1 MTTCDRH
8 AAPRPVAQAGF
19 TLIELIVVLAVLGIV
34 VGTAVPLAGAVVQ
47 ADRRQEAKQEL
58 DAIAEALSS
67 YWFQRAAF
75 PASLTATDFLGV
87 HLLPGVNGTAAED
100 PFGAGQGYI
109 YAVSAAGVASVHSR
123 GENGVD
129 DGVAS
134 EELVVRVDRA
144 VPGTKKTWMRLRLVV
159 EVLAN
164 HIETG
169 GSVAGTWPVVR
180 AACGL
185 PASFDADG
193 FGTTLQWTAATHTLL
208 SAGADRAFGTAD
220 DITL

>member
-1 MTTCDRH
+1 
-8 AAPRPVAQAGF
+8 
-19 TLIELIVVLAVLGIV
+19 LIELIVVLAVLGIL
-34 VGTAVPLAGAVVQ
+34 VGTAMPLAGAVVQ
-47 ADRRQEAKQEL
+47 ADRRQEARREL
-58 DAIAEALSS
+58 DAIAESLAS

-75 PASLTATDFLGV
+75 PASLTATDFLGM
-87 HLLPGVNGTAAED
+87 HLLPGVNGTAVED
-100 PFGAGQGYI
+100 PFGAGQGYV
-109 YAVSAAGVASVHSR
+109 YAVSSSGVASVHSR

-129 DGVAS
+129 DGAAS

-169 GSVAGTWPVVR
+169 GSVTGTWPSVR

-193 FGTTLQWTAATHTLL
+193 FGTTLQWTAATHTLV
-208 SAGADRAFGTAD
+208 SAGADRTFGTAD